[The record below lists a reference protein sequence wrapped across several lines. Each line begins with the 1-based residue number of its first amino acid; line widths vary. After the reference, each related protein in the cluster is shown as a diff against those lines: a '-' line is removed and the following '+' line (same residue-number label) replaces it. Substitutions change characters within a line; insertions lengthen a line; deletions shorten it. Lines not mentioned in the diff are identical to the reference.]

1 METTVKKLSE
11 TKVKLTIKVGAKELA
26 AAEQVALTKL
36 GKKVKVAG
44 FREGKVPASVVAK
57 NVDPAALQEQTL
69 DDALSRAVAEAFL
82 NEKLQALDRPNVEVQ
97 AYVPR
102 ESLEFTA
109 EVEVMPAVKLGDYKK
124 LKASVDKVTVDDKE
138 VDEIIE
144 RMRQSFAT
152 KEEVKREA
160 KDGDEVLIDFV
171 GKKDGVAFDGG
182 TAKDYSLTLGAH
194 QFIPGFEE
202 GIVGHKA
209 GDKFD
214 LDLEFP
220 ADYHAKELAGA
231 KVVFSVTLNAIKEL
245 KLPAVDDEFAAK
257 AGPFTSVDELN
268 ADIKREIAAQKE
280 RESGEKLKDQLLE
293 ELVKVSTVPTPEIL
307 VQDQMHSIEQ
317 DFSQNLL
324 YQGLTLDSYISSKG
338 FKDEADWREKEVK
351 PAAIRR
357 VEAALV
363 LGELSKVEQITAT
376 NEELEAHIELYKQQY
391 ANNKEVLKQFE
402 QPEVRRDIANR
413 LLTEKTIDRLV
424 ELNSTK
430 AK

>member
-36 GKKVKVAG
+36 GKKIKVAG

-57 NVDPAALQEQTL
+57 NVDPGMLQEQTL

-109 EVEVMPAVKLGDYKK
+109 EVEIMPAVKLGDYKK
-124 LKASVDKVTVDDKE
+124 LKASVEKITVDDKE

-144 RMRQSFAT
+144 RMRQGFAT
-152 KEEVKREA
+152 KEDVKREA

-171 GKKDGVAFDGG
+171 GKKDDAAFDGG
-182 TAKDYSLTLGAH
+182 TAKDYSLTLGAN
-194 QFIPGFEE
+194 QFIPGFEA
-202 GIVGHKA
+202 GIVGHKI
-209 GDKFD
+209 GDTFD

-220 ADYHAKELAGA
+220 KDYHAKELAGA
-231 KVVFSVTLNAIKEL
+231 KVVFSVTLNAIKEV

-257 AGPFTSVDELN
+257 AGPFTSVDELK
-268 ADIKREIAAQKE
+268 ADIEREVAAQKE
-280 RESGEKLKDQLLE
+280 REAGEKLKDQLLE
-293 ELVKVSTVPTPEIL
+293 ELVKVSTVPAPEIL
-307 VQDQMHSIEQ
+307 INDQMHSIEQ

-324 YQGLTLDSYISSKG
+324 YQGLTLESYFASKG
-338 FKDEADWREKEVK
+338 FKDEAEWREKEVK
-351 PAAIRR
+351 PAAVRR

-376 NEELEAHIELYKQQY
+376 NEELEAHIDLYKQQY
-391 ANNKEVLKQFE
+391 SNNPEVLKQFE

-430 AK
+430 K

>member
-26 AAEQVALTKL
+26 AAEEVALTKL

-57 NVDPAALQEQTL
+57 NVDPGMLQEQTL

-109 EVEVMPAVKLGDYKK
+109 EVEVMPTVKLGDYKK
-124 LKASVDKVTVDDKE
+124 LKASVDKVTVTDEE

-144 RMRQSFAT
+144 RMRQGFAT
-152 KEEVKREA
+152 KEDVKREA

-171 GKKDGVAFDGG
+171 GKKDDVAFDGG
-182 TAKDYSLTLGAH
+182 TAKDYSLILGSH

-202 GIVGHKA
+202 GIVGHKI
-209 GDKFD
+209 GDTFD
-214 LDLEFP
+214 LDLAFP
-220 ADYHAKELAGA
+220 KDYHAKELAGA
-231 KVVFSVTLNAIKEL
+231 KVVFSVTLNTIKEV

-257 AGPFTSVDELN
+257 AGPFTSVDDLKE
-268 ADIKREIAAQKE
+268 DIKREIAAQKE
-280 RESGEKLKDQLLE
+280 REAGEKLKDQLLE
-293 ELVKVSTVPTPEIL
+293 ELVKVSTVPVPEIL
-307 VQDQMHSIEQ
+307 VNDQMQSIEQ

-324 YQGLTLDSYISSKG
+324 YQGLTLESYFASKS

-351 PAAIRR
+351 PAAVRR

-363 LGELSKVEQITAT
+363 LGELSKVEKITAT
-376 NEELEAHIELYKQQY
+376 NEELDAHVELYKQQY
-391 ANNKEVLKQFE
+391 GNNPEALKQFE

-413 LLTEKTIDRLV
+413 LLTEKTVDRLV
-424 ELNSTK
+424 ELNASTK
-430 AK
+430 